1 MSDSHEPSYYEIAL
15 TNRQV
20 VVAFVILLV
29 CLMGTFFSGVWIG
42 RGEAS
47 GSPPE
52 PQLQAVAD
60 DAEGAEPLDFFGGGE
75 DDDAAAAEAR
85 TRPRQ
90 PDRGSDE
97 EAAGGEGAALPAG
110 APTAARN
117 DPPAVAPSQPAQQP
131 STEQPRTEPA
141 PQPEPQRQAAA
152 DPPPRQQP
160 AARQNSGGPVVQVFS
175 SNDRD
180 QAERTLER
188 LQDAG
193 QPAFL
198 SPVEVDG
205 QTMYRVRIG
214 PFSDR
219 AAAEKVADEVR
230 RRYRLDTWIT
240 Q

>member
-29 CLMGTFFSGVWIG
+29 CLMGTFFSGVWVG

-52 PQLQAVAD
+52 PQRQAVAD
-60 DAEGAEPLDFFGGGE
+60 DAGGAEPLDFFGGGE
-75 DDDAAAAEAR
+75 DDEAPAAE
-85 TRPRQ
+85 PRAAQ
-90 PDRGSDE
+90 RRPDRGSDE

-117 DPPAVAPSQPAQQP
+117 DPPPAAPSQPAQQP
-131 STEQPRTEPA
+131 RTEPA
-141 PQPEPQRQAAA
+141 QQPEPQRQAAA
-152 DPPPRQQP
+152 DPPSRQQP

-219 AAAEKVADEVR
+219 AAAEKVADDVR

>member
-1 MSDSHEPSYYEIAL
+1 LSDSHEPSYYEIAL

-29 CLMGTFFSGVWIG
+29 CLMGTFFSGVWVG
-42 RGEAS
+42 RGEAAA
-47 GSPPE
+47 SPPE
-52 PQLQAVAD
+52 PQRQAVAD
-60 DAEGAEPLDFFGGGE
+60 DEGAAEPLDFFGGGE
-75 DDDAAAAEAR
+75 EDEPPAAEPR
-85 TRPRQ
+85 TPARQ
-90 PDRGSDE
+90 PDRGSADD
-97 EAAGGEGAALPAG
+97 AAGGEGAALPAG
-110 APTAARN
+110 APTAAPS
-117 DPPAVAPSQPAQQP
+117 DPPAAAPSQPAK
-131 STEQPRTEPA
+131 
-141 PQPEPQRQAAA
+141 QPEP
-152 DPPPRQQP
+152 PRRQP
-160 AARQNSGGPVVQVFS
+160 ADGPVVQVFS
-175 SNDRD
+175 SNDRV

-230 RRYRLDTWIT
+230 RVYRLDTWIT